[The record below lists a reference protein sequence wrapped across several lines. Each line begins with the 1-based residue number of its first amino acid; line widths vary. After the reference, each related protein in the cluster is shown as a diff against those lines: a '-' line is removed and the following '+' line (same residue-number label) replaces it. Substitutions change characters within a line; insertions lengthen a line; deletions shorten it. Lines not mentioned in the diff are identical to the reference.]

1 MYTTRLIDHS
11 MLYFISQVPAIES
24 IDETVVQN
32 DFLRV
37 LSSLKSNFAD
47 DEQGEGTTMDG
58 ETE

>member
-1 MYTTRLIDHS
+1 